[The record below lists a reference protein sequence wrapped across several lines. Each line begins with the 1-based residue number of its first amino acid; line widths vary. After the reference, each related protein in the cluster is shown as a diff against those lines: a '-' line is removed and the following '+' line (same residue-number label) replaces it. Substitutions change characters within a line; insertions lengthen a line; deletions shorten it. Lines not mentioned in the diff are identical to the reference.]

1 MQLSVFL
8 GAPGPPGKRGKRG
21 KKGDP
26 GDGGS
31 PVSRNFT
38 GNFNRIKFA
47 GLKKILIFAQQIS
60 IYFEGAQTWFFIRK
74 Q

>member
-1 MQLSVFL
+1 MNGRIYLFITLIKMCFTVSCNFGFFFGNFS

-31 PVSRNFT
+31 AVSVCCVHD
-38 GNFNRIKFA
+38 
-47 GLKKILIFAQQIS
+47 S
-60 IYFEGAQTWFFIRK
+60 
-74 Q
+74 

>member
-1 MQLSVFL
+1 MLLFQSRFLSSS

-31 PVSRNFT
+31 PVS
-38 GNFNRIKFA
+38 FNEFHLA
-47 GLKKILIFAQQIS
+47 LF
-60 IYFEGAQTWFFIRK
+60 
-74 Q
+74 

>member
-38 GNFNRIKFA
+38 ANFNRIKFA
-47 GLKKILIFAQQIS
+47 GLKKIFAKQI
-60 IYFEGAQTWFFIRK
+60 
-74 Q
+74 